1 MSAASDNLR
10 TNQKQL
16 DMDGCMVGV
25 SREALETVLAER
37 DSLLVALKALDAAL
51 CDGFATQAAR
61 MSGRK
66 ALIAARAA
74 VAMAEQT
81 EAQK

>member
-25 SREALETVLAER
+25 SREALETVLTER
-37 DSLLVALKALDAAL
+37 DSLLAALKGLDEAL
-51 CDGFATQAAR
+51 CDGFETQAAR

-74 VAMAEQT
+74 VGVAEQT
-81 EAQK
+81 GEQK